1 MKKLITICAILTI
14 VAMAPAAQASF
25 TVAGVT
31 FDDTAG
37 ADTLI
42 SSSGSYTTAG
52 GSLATV
58 LTDNSAETWAFSPSQ
73 GAFVELGFT
82 DNYLVNLAGDDLAV
96 FEIGCPTDLVP
107 VSLTVGGTTV
117 TKTPVYTG
125 FQTSAT
131 GPYNINL
138 ATWDLSA
145 DFGLASGA
153 MLDSIVVIME
163 DVPGANPAQ
172 AIGFVGALNVCPIP
186 APGAILLGSIGIGLV
201 GWLRRRRTL

>member
-1 MKKLITICAILTI
+1 MRRLITICAILTI

-58 LTDNSAETWAFSPSQ
+58 LTDNSAETWAFSFSQ
-73 GAFVELGFT
+73 DAFVELGFT

-96 FEIGCPTDLVP
+96 FEIGYPTDLVP

-117 TKTPVYTG
+117 IKTPVYTG
-125 FQTSAT
+125 FKTST
-131 GPYNINL
+131 YNINL

-145 DFGLASGA
+145 DFGLDSGV

-163 DVPGANPAQ
+163 DVPGANPAH
-172 AIGFVGALNVCPIP
+172 AIGFVGALNVCSIP
-186 APGAILLGSIGIGLV
+186 APGAVLLGSLGVAMV
-201 GWLRRRRTL
+201 GWLRRRKTL